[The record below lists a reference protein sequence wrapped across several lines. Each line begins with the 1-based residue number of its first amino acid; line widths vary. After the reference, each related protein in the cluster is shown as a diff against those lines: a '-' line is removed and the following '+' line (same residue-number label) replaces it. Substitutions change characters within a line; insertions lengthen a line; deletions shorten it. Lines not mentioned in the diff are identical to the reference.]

1 MKILV
6 FGAFLFKD
14 LFFDRGRSFLTI
26 ISLTAVIVSYLAAF
40 AMAGVFLEFGNQR
53 QTGSRD
59 LLILSDDALDPM
71 QSKLDDS
78 ALQTAVE
85 VVRQEFGPDSVLSAF
100 PTIYRSLIFNKRTAR
115 LLAIP
120 GENLMRDSRLTLL
133 EGDWPTS
140 DDQVVVT
147 QEALLLNGWKI
158 SDRILIRGSNLLITG
173 RVQEETARTSAIWMT
188 YTGGQ
193 KLFNAQSIFQI
204 GVLQIADSLDLTNV
218 QTYLE
223 QHSDFPAGYAVYLNQ
238 QLYGR
243 YADLVR
249 DLSKV
254 AFIVSALASA
264 VVILG
269 TFNATSLTM
278 AERNQEIAILRTIG
292 FSSRAIRLFLLG
304 RTLLQTLV
312 AFFLAWGVM
321 AIIVKNSLQF
331 PMVLYANIAV
341 LRLSPEILSLGFFL
355 TVLSASLGVWLTVQ
369 AQGSQN
375 LADQFRE

>member
-1 MKILV
+1 MKVLV

-14 LFFDRGRSFLTI
+14 LFFDRGRSFLTV

-40 AMAGVFLEFGNQR
+40 AISGVFLEFGNQR

-59 LLILSDDALDPM
+59 LLILSDNALDPM

-78 ALQTAVE
+78 SLQTAVE
-85 VVRQEFGPDSVLSAF
+85 IVRQEFGADSVLSAF
-100 PTIYRSLIFNKRTAR
+100 PTIYRTLNINERTMR
-115 LLAIP
+115 LLAVP

-133 EGDWPTS
+133 EGVWPAG
-140 DDQVVVT
+140 DEQVVVT
-147 QEALLLNGWKI
+147 QEALQLNGWKI

-188 YTGGQ
+188 YSGGQ
-193 KLFNAQSIFQI
+193 KLLNVQSVFQI
-204 GVLQIADSLDLTNV
+204 GVLQIADSLDLPTV

-223 QHSDFPAGYAVYLNQ
+223 QNSNFPEGYAVYLNQ

-249 DLSKV
+249 DLIKV
-254 AFIVSALASA
+254 AFIISALGSA

-278 AERNQEIAILRTIG
+278 VERNQEIAILRTIG
-292 FSSRAIRLFLLG
+292 FTSRTIRLFLLG

-341 LRLSPEILSLGFFL
+341 LRLSPEILLLGFFL
-355 TVLSASLGVWLTVQ
+355 TVLSASLGVWLTVH

-375 LADQFRE
+375 LAGQFRE

>member
-1 MKILV
+1 
-6 FGAFLFKD
+6 
-14 LFFDRGRSFLTI
+14 
-26 ISLTAVIVSYLAAF
+26 
-40 AMAGVFLEFGNQR
+40 
-53 QTGSRD
+53 
-59 LLILSDDALDPM
+59 
-71 QSKLDDS
+71 
-78 ALQTAVE
+78 VE
-85 VVRQEFGPDSVLSAF
+85 IVRQEFGPDSMLSAF
-100 PTIYRSLIFNKRTAR
+100 PTIYRSLIINNRTTR

-133 EGDWPTS
+133 EGDWPAS

-147 QEALLLNGWKI
+147 QEALLLNVWKI

-193 KLFNAQSIFQI
+193 KLFNAQSVFQI

-223 QHSDFPAGYAVYLNQ
+223 KNSNFPEGYAVYLNQ

-254 AFIVSALASA
+254 AFIISGLASA

-292 FSSRAIRLFLLG
+292 FSSWAIRLFLLG

-321 AIIVKNSLQF
+321 AIIVKTSLQF
-331 PMVLYANIAV
+331 PMILYANIAV
-341 LRLSPEILSLGFFL
+341 LRLSPEILLFGFFL
-355 TVLSASLGVWLTVQ
+355 TVLSASLGVWLTIQ